1 MTTLVSYSVAPSES
15 SVSASEDAS
24 EALAAANASLESR
37 LADAER
43 RLAAYRHAREA
54 RLLVKSSETLTE
66 ENPALAIP
74 GRIRA
79 ELRDARDEAVTLRDR
94 VSQLEFQLGEERAT
108 RDARETLARR
118 VLEDHRG
125 AARHVAALADANLA
139 GLRHAAAEAAA
150 DAARELAAE
159 ERSHH
164 DTRIQLAVALAAA
177 HDALRKET
185 TRVDEVTFDAWRARK
200 EAATVRTL
208 EEEAR
213 RRHERAAEDARV
225 AARREARDDVFA
237 AVRGMGRRSP
247 AAAATSWAPWRIAW
261 ETRDVGRALADARGD
276 AAMYRRRLHLL
287 RVPTVVDG
295 AARRV
300 VA

>member
-1 MTTLVSYSVAPSES
+1 M
-15 SVSASEDAS
+15 
-24 EALAAANASLESR
+24 
-37 LADAER
+37 
-43 RLAAYRHAREA
+43 
-54 RLLVKSSETLTE
+54 
-66 ENPALAIP
+66 
-74 GRIRA
+74 
-79 ELRDARDEAVTLRDR
+79 
-94 VSQLEFQLGEERAT
+94 
-108 RDARETLARR
+108 
-118 VLEDHRG
+118 
-125 AARHVAALADANLA
+125 
-139 GLRHAAAEAAA
+139 
-150 DAARELAAE
+150 
-159 ERSHH
+159 
-164 DTRIQLAVALAAA
+164 ALAAA